1 MPAKPMESILL
12 VDVVALFMGVRSRL
26 KGAEVLQNLREDHW
40 ERLMDVLAGKTA
52 WDLANAQ
59 VLDEETRE
67 IIRREADKERLSLS
81 EEGEALA

>member
-1 MPAKPMESILL
+1 
-12 VDVVALFMGVRSRL
+12 
-26 KGAEVLQNLREDHW
+26 
-40 ERLMDVLAGKTA
+40 MDVLAGKTA